1 MVGDLEEL
9 KKTLKNQVDVL
20 SRICQ
25 KTESEKKARDDRRRK
40 IMLEELKGTLK
51 TLHVMDSELVMDMK
65 SEVYDKKE
73 AIENIDEK
81 VTSLIKSAKSSDEED
96 ENEMRAA
103 IKELTEQVADL
114 NLEQFSSSLQL
125 SVSASPDH
133 LAKAFKQATSHVH
146 LTSSGGELVSLQSS
160 KKGAGDEGNF
170 DLSKG
175 STVAKQKMQPLP
187 SYGSPQCS
195 SSIKR
200 KSLVPDLTIGRGK
213 SNGALPATYPASNMP
228 NRGRRIQETDISSFS
243 PRSQGTTSTVD
254 GSILRKVL
262 IDLD

>member
-1 MVGDLEEL
+1 MTLSQAQASMVGDLEEL

-40 IMLEELKGTLK
+40 IMLEELRGALK

-114 NLEQFSSSLQL
+114 NLEQFSRLVCPVNYYSLNFPSFSSLQL

-133 LAKAFKQATSHVH
+133 LAKAFKQV
-146 LTSSGGELVSLQSS
+146 V
-160 KKGAGDEGNF
+160 AG
-170 DLSKG
+170 
-175 STVAKQKMQPLP
+175 
-187 SYGSPQCS
+187 
-195 SSIKR
+195 
-200 KSLVPDLTIGRGK
+200 
-213 SNGALPATYPASNMP
+213 
-228 NRGRRIQETDISSFS
+228 
-243 PRSQGTTSTVD
+243 
-254 GSILRKVL
+254 VL
-262 IDLD
+262 LI